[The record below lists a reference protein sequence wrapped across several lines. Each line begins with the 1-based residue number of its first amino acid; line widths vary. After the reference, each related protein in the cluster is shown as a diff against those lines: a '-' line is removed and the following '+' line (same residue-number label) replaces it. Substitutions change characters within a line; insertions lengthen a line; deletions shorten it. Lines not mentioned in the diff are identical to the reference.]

1 MSDRYLQF
9 SYHVGGSVPPRSQ
22 TYVRRQADEVL
33 FTELLRGEFCY
44 VFNSRQMGKSSLR
57 VQVMARLREAG
68 VMPGALDLTAIG
80 TQQVTVEQWYAAI
93 AAILSKQFQLKTN
106 LRHWWRERLELPP
119 SARLGDF
126 IAEVLLAETEQPLV
140 ILIDEIDSILAL
152 KFATDDFFALIRSC
166 YNRRAD
172 QPEYRRL
179 SFALFGVTTPGELI
193 ADKNRTPFNIG
204 KAIALRGFQ
213 SQEAAPLVEGLAAVL
228 PHAERALERILYWS
242 GGQPFLMQKLCRLVV
257 QRAQT
262 SPLPPLRK
270 TQEIDRF
277 IDGCVEQDILHHWEA
292 KDEPEHLKTIR
303 DRLLYDEK
311 RVGELLT
318 LYRQVWDAEQS
329 PSSQSWIPANE
340 CPNQTELILS
350 GVVEKRQGYLRVKN
364 PIYDQIFDHH
374 WIDEQL
380 NRLRPYA
387 SLLNA
392 WIESNY
398 QDESRLLRGKAL
410 QDALEWTQQKGL
422 GDLDYRYLSASQ
434 DLEQRDVQAKLERA
448 RLEEA
453 AARLEV
459 ERRSSR
465 RQRRLLAGLTVAL
478 VAAIALGI
486 GTFRA
491 YQQAAVSEIQ
501 AMMAASRG
509 SFASNQQLDALIQA
523 LQARESFLRLQFILP
538 GVGQHLNQQTH
549 ESVQRALYGN
559 HQVHRIAAH
568 SEMALGL
575 DFSPDGQWIATSSI
589 DETVKIWSRQGILQQ
604 TLNHSGIPYGVA
616 FSPDSQFLAAANF
629 NHDIYIWSV
638 DGQRQRTLKG
648 HQDSVWDV
656 AWSPDGR
663 QLVSVG
669 ADRTVRLWSS
679 EGELLQVLEG
689 HQALLRT
696 VAFHPQG
703 GEVASMSVDGEIRI
717 WGTDGELRHRFTE
730 VSALGDSASGDS
742 DSGDS
747 ASGLAIAYSPE
758 GDRWV
763 TGHSDHTV
771 RLWQRDQGL
780 IKTLRDHDAEVATV
794 AFSPDGQQFASAGVD
809 RQIKLWSREGTL
821 LKTFRGHNSHLRRIA
836 FNPEGTLLGSLGEDG
851 ILQLWQIENPF
862 RQTLSGHDD
871 VVWGVQAFPDS
882 SPRAGQMITI
892 SGMDIRLWDSR
903 GVLLKEWQELS
914 SRRFYSLAIHPQDPK
929 LAAATSGGEIF
940 EVNVSDESVQTWQ
953 PDDLGVLAL
962 DYSPDGRWLVSGGVL
977 FPLKIWTANEMGQYG
992 LYHQLEGHQAQVW
1005 NLQVSPDGSFIISGD
1020 LNGVVHLWEM
1030 GRDNQQQFSRFPTG
1044 PSQRL
1049 QAHDGAIWG
1058 VAVSPDSQQIAAV
1071 SREGWLTLWTRQGE
1085 LIKNLRV
1092 PDLEGFTRIAWSADG
1107 RRMALGRVDGMIDL
1121 YTSEGEFLSRLVGH
1135 ESEVTTVAF
1144 SRDHQVLLSGGQDGL
1159 AIRWDVERI
1168 LEADLMDEGCDRV
1181 WEYLRYRER
1190 KTGNREQGVRVCSG
1204 NRE

>member
-1 MSDRYLQF
+1 MSNNHLQF

-126 IAEVLLAETEQPLV
+126 IAEVLLAETEEPLV

-166 YNRRAD
+166 YNCRAD
-172 QPEYRRL
+172 QPQYRRL

-262 SPLPPLRK
+262 SPLPPLRN

-303 DRLLYDEK
+303 DRLLYNEK

-364 PIYDQIFDHH
+364 PIYQQIFDRH

-410 QDALEWTQQKGL
+410 QEALNWTQEKGL
-422 GDLDYRYLSASQ
+422 GDLDYRYLTASQ
-434 DLEQRDVQAKLERA
+434 DLEQREIQEKLERA

-453 AARLEV
+453 EARLEV
-459 ERRSSR
+459 ERQSVR

-478 VAAIALGI
+478 VGAIALGI

-523 LQARESFLRLQFILP
+523 LQARENF
-538 GVGQHLNQQTH
+538 GQLWLLGSQIKQQLAQDTQQTL
-549 ESVQRALYGN
+549 QRALYGN
-559 HQVHRIAAH
+559 HQFHRIQAH
-568 SEMALGL
+568 SELALGL
-575 DFSPDGQWIATSSI
+575 NFSPDGQFFATSAI
-589 DETVKIWSRQGILQQ
+589 DQTAKIWRRDG
-604 TLNHSGIPYGVA
+604 TLLHTLPHTSIVQSVK
-616 FSPDSQFLAAANF
+616 FSPDSQSLAVATF
-629 NHDIYIWSV
+629 EGTIYIWSV
-638 DGQRQRTLKG
+638 DGTLEKTLKG
-648 HQDSVWDV
+648 HPAEVGEVD
-656 AWSPDGR
+656 WSPDGR

-669 ADRTVRLWSS
+669 RDPKVRLWSV
-679 EGELLQVLEG
+679 EDGELLQVLEG
-689 HQALLRT
+689 HATFSRT
-696 VAFHPQG
+696 VDFHPQG
-703 GEVASMSVDGEIRI
+703 HQFASLSVDGTLII
-717 WGTDGELRHRFTE
+717 WGTDGSVLQRFEE
-730 VSALGDSASGDS
+730 VDAP
-742 DSGDS
+742 
-747 ASGLAIAYSPE
+747 GLAIAYSPDGE
-758 GDRWV
+758 RLVAGYGD
-763 TGHSDHTV
+763 HQV
-771 RLWQRDQGL
+771 RLWHPERGL
-780 IKTLRDHDAEVATV
+780 LKTLSHHEAEVTTV
-794 AFSPDGQQFASAGVD
+794 DFSPDGQRFASAGVD
-809 RQIKLWSREGTL
+809 RELLIWSRQGTL
-821 LKTFRGHNSHLRRIA
+821 LNRLKGHDSHLRRVA
-836 FNPEGTLLGSLGEDG
+836 FSPEGTEVGSLGEDG
-851 ILQLWQIENPF
+851 VLNRWQVGNPF
-862 RQTLSGHDD
+862 RQVLRGHAD
-871 VVWGVQAFPDS
+871 VVWGVDYVPQA
-882 SPRAGQMITI
+882 SPRTPQLATV
-892 SGMDIRLWDSR
+892 SGLDVQLLDSQGERLNQ
-903 GVLLKEWQELS
+903 WQELS
-914 SRRFYSLAIHPQDPK
+914 SRRFYSLAVHPQEPI
-929 LAAATSGGEIF
+929 LVAGTSGGEIVQ
-940 EVNVSDESVQTWQ
+940 VNLAAGSTRSWQ
-953 PDDLGVLAL
+953 ADGVGIMALA
-962 DYSPDGRWLVSGGVL
+962 YSPDGRWLVSSGVS
-977 FPLKIWTANEMGQYG
+977 FPLQIWTRNDSGDYD
-992 LYHQLEGHQAQVW
+992 LYHELDGHQAQVW
-1005 NLQVSPDGSFIISGD
+1005 ELAFSPDGSYLVSGSLD
-1020 LNGVVHLWEM
+1020 GVIKLWELRF
-1030 GRDNQQQFSRFPTG
+1030 GQDQSFSGFEATPRVSLETQQ
-1044 PSQRL
+1044 
-1049 QAHDGAIWG
+1049 GAIWG
-1058 VAVSPDSQQIAAV
+1058 LAVSPDSQRIAST
-1071 SREGWLTLWTRQGE
+1071 SRDGWLTIQNRQGE
-1085 LIKNLRV
+1085 TLQQVQVAQDQGLTRV
-1092 PDLEGFTRIAWSADG
+1092 DWSPDG
-1107 RRMALGRVDGMIDL
+1107 RWLAVGRVDGRIDL
-1121 YTSEGEFLSRLVGH
+1121 YTPEAEFVISLVGH
-1135 ESEVTTVAF
+1135 ESEVLTLAF
-1144 SRDHQVLLSGGQDGL
+1144 SPDSQGLISGGQDSV
-1159 AIRWDVERI
+1159 AIHWDLERI
-1168 LEADLMDEGCDRV
+1168 LGADLMDEGCDRV
-1181 WEYLRYRER
+1181 WEYLRY
-1190 KTGNREQGVRVCSG
+1190 GEQGIGNGEQRGRVCSG